1 MIAEE
6 RGSSLQTVDEWGIFR
21 ITEEEM
27 SVMLAMKAKFDG
39 KQVRLPSVPP
49 VHECPVIVVFNEDI
63 DSTEN
68 EALMKAQEYSLKKVW
83 ANEED
88 AAYDDL

>member
-1 MIAEE
+1 MNEVFLLL
-6 RGSSLQTVDEWGIFR
+6 SK
-21 ITEEEM
+21 EEM
-27 SVMLAMKAKFDG
+27 CIMLAMKAKFDG

-49 VHECPVIVVFNEDI
+49 VHECPVIVVFNENG
-63 DSTEN
+63 DSGEN
-68 EALMKAQEYSLKKVW
+68 EALMKAQEDSLKKVW